1 MAINLFPPLHYSHRH
16 PIFKPPYMPESR
28 KILLLVLLTLATL
41 VAIFLAPPIPQALSF
56 HHFADDRALW
66 GISNFGNV
74 ASNLPF
80 LIVALIGLVTV
91 AKTAA
96 PPAIRAT
103 YSLLFVGVLL
113 TGVGSAYY
121 HWNPNNDT
129 LVWDRIPMTIVFMSL
144 LAATVAELISRP
156 VGIRLLLPLVA
167 LGVGSV
173 CWWHYTE
180 TQGHGD
186 LRLYFWV
193 QYYPMLAIPFI
204 LWFFYKPAVIPILR
218 CLVWVVIWYV
228 IAKVFEQLD
237 YPIYRAISVSGHT
250 LKHLAAAVSTWYF
263 VLLFQKQYFGK
274 TAPI

>member
-1 MAINLFPPLHYSHRH
+1 MAY
-16 PIFKPPYMPESR
+16 SR
-28 KILLLVLLTLATL
+28 KIWLFALLTLATL
-41 VAIFLAPPIPQALSF
+41 VAIFLAPPIPQPLSF

-66 GISNFGNV
+66 GIPNFGNV

-80 LIVALIGLVTV
+80 LIVAVIGLVTV
-91 AKTAA
+91 MKAA
-96 PPAIRAT
+96 VPTAIRAT
-103 YSLLFVGVLL
+103 YALLFVGVLL
-113 TGVGSAYY
+113 TGLGSAYY

-173 CWWHYTE
+173 LWWHYTE

-193 QYYPMLAIPFI
+193 QYYPMLAIPLI
-204 LWFFYKPAVIPILR
+204 LWFFYQPAVINILR
-218 CLVWVVIWYV
+218 CLVWVVIWYI

-237 YPIYRAISVSGHT
+237 YPIYRAVGVSGHT
-250 LKHLAAAVSTWYF
+250 LKHLAAAVSTGYF
-263 VLLFQKQYFGK
+263 ISLFRKQY
-274 TAPI
+274 TRRAYSPHR

>member
-1 MAINLFPPLHYSHRH
+1 
-16 PIFKPPYMPESR
+16 
-28 KILLLVLLTLATL
+28 VLLFGTLTLRLTHDSTLRRRDTIPVLNVPATSGTL
-41 VAIFLAPPIPQALSF
+41 VDQISVSVVT
-56 HHFADDRALW
+56 LW
-66 GISNFGNV
+66 GIPNFGNV

-80 LIVALIGLVTV
+80 LIVALVGLVTV
-91 AKTAA
+91 TKAA
-96 PPAIRAT
+96 VPPAIRAT
-103 YSLLFVGVLL
+103 YALLFVGVLL
-113 TGVGSAYY
+113 TGLGSAYY

-167 LGVGSV
+167 LGAGSV
-173 CWWHYTE
+173 LWWHYTE

-193 QYYPMLAIPFI
+193 QYYPMLAIPLI
-204 LWFFYKPAVIPILR
+204 LWFFYQPAAINILP
-218 CLVWVVIWYV
+218 CLIWVVIWYI

-237 YPIYRAISVSGHT
+237 YPIYRADGVSGHT

-263 VLLFQKQYFGK
+263 ISLFRKQYTGR
-274 TAPI
+274 AYSPQ